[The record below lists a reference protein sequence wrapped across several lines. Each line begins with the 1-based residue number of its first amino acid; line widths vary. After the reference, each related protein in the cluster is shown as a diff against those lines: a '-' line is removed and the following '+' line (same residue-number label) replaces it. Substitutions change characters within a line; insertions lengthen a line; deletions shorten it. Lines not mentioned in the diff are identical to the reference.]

1 MTTFRNKLIA
11 AAPWVLV
18 GVAFA
23 LFCLYMLHVAHAG
36 HAALTFPMFCYLMSS
51 AMLGTCILGT
61 LAAFALET
69 FQGDKA

>member
-1 MTTFRNKLIA
+1 MKNFGDKLLA
-11 AAPWVLV
+11 AAPWGLA
-18 GVAFA
+18 GVTFA